1 MTHDKKSRS
10 LNCVRLFFNTC
21 VHPKPVDARVHVN
34 GGTISVSEMV
44 G

>member
-1 MTHDKKSRS
+1 MTHDKKPLAIRRA
-10 LNCVRLFFNTC
+10 VFFNTC